1 MSGETEAGRIR
12 LHWLET
18 KEKSAGL
25 PAGVTWGVPW
35 TEGALS
41 REDTFQLHDEHGTSI
56 PVQSWPTAYWP
67 DGSVKWSA
75 HAASIAEER
84 AVSFE
89 LRKNGQA
96 GIALRKNGQTDA
108 VQPAWEAADE
118 AAGARVTAV
127 DHGDRI
133 EVAAGPIR
141 CVLNKRGTSFIQALY
156 REEALVCSGGQ
167 LRCIVE
173 ERHKTSGQRSI
184 KEHDYISE
192 LTKAVIEQ
200 DGPVRAVVRLE
211 GRHKLTSGVREWL
224 PFTLRLYFYAGQHQ
238 IRAVHTFV
246 YDGNPHMDFI
256 KGIGMTFDVP
266 MQGPLYNRHYRFAG
280 DTGLFSE
287 SPKHLRTTRTTG
299 KYEELFRR
307 QTAGEIIAFDPE
319 EDARFLGLIEE
330 SAVWDSAKLVQQSSD
345 SYTISKRTQEGC
357 AWIRAAVGCR
367 SQGLAYAGAEQ
378 GGLAA
383 GIRHFWQKHPSS
395 LELNGLS
402 GETASMT
409 LWFWSPDAQA
419 MDLRHYDTA
428 THLQSA
434 YEGFDEMRST
444 PYGIA
449 NTSELSL
456 WCCDKTPSHAALQAY
471 AEEAQSPSLLVCEP
485 EHYHRTK
492 AFGVWSLP
500 DRGSL
505 VKVAVE
511 DQLDAAIA
519 FYREEIEQRRWYGF
533 WDYGDVMHTYDPVRH
548 TWRYDIG
555 GFAWQNTELVPNMW
569 LWLMFLRSGRAD
581 IFRMAEAM
589 TRHTSEVD
597 VYHFGEYAGLG
608 SRHNV
613 VHWGCGCK
621 EARIGMAGL
630 HRYYYY
636 LTADER
642 IGDIMDEVVDADY
655 TTVHLDPMRY
665 YFPKDEYPTHARV
678 GPDWA
683 AFSSNWMTRWE
694 RREDSAY
701 RDKLLAGIES
711 LKAMPNRMRNLAV
724 HGYDPKTGRLYDMGN
739 NAGGHLAI
747 CMGGPQVWME
757 LSLMLKDESWDEMLA
772 EIGAF
777 YNLPREQKE
786 QLLVGDM
793 PSGGYAWPMF
803 STGIAAYASRR
814 SEDPALARQAWTI
827 LLKDAG
833 MGDLKL
839 ASDRISVPE
848 DAYIREL
855 HEIPWIS
862 TNTAS
867 QWCLN
872 AIVCLE
878 LIGDSL
884 VDS

>member
-1 MSGETEAGRIR
+1 MRLGWLDSNTEHKAP
-12 LHWLET
+12 
-18 KEKSAGL
+18 A
-25 PAGVTWGVPW
+25 AGVTWGVPW
-35 TEGALS
+35 AEGELQ
-41 REDTFQLHDEHGTSI
+41 RGETFSLRGDDEAEL

-75 HAASIAEER
+75 HAVSMPDSRSASYSLTKRNQDRSQTTAEQV
-84 AVSFE
+84 AVS
-89 LRKNGQA
+89 Q
-96 GIALRKNGQTDA
+96 Q
-108 VQPAWEAADE
+108 
-118 AAGARVTAV
+118 
-127 DHGDRI
+127 GDVI
-133 EVAAGPIR
+133 EVDTGSIR
-141 CVLNKRGTSFIQALY
+141 CLLNKRGASVVSAIY
-156 REEALVCSGGQ
+156 RGDTLLCTDGK

-173 ERHKTSGQRSI
+173 ERHCTSGQRSI
-184 KEHDYISE
+184 KEHDYVSLVTE
-192 LTKAVIEQ
+192 AVIEQ
-200 DGPVRAVVRLE
+200 SGPVRAVVRVE

-224 PFTLRLYFYAGQHQ
+224 PFTLRLYFYAGQHS
-238 IRAVHTFV
+238 IKAVHTFM

-256 KGIGMTFDVP
+256 KGLGMTFAMP
-266 MQGPLYNRHYRFAG
+266 MQGPLYNRHIRFAG
-280 DTGLFSE
+280 DTGLFIE
-287 SPKHLRTTRTTG
+287 SPKHLMTIRTTG
-299 KYEELFRR
+299 KYEELFKR
-307 QTAGEIIAFDPE
+307 QSAGEKVAFDPE
-319 EDARFLGLIEE
+319 EDARFIGLIEE
-330 SAVWDSAKLVQQSSD
+330 SAVWDSYKLVQQSAD

-357 AWIRAAVGCR
+357 AWIRAAAGNR
-367 SQGLAYAGAEQ
+367 SNGLVFAGGEH

-383 GIRHFWQKHPSS
+383 GVRNFWRKHPSS
-395 LELNGLS
+395 LELSGLS
-402 GETASMT
+402 KETAEMT
-409 LWFWSPDAQA
+409 LWFWSPDAPA
-419 MDLRHYDTA
+419 MDLRHYDTT
-428 THLQSA
+428 THLQSS

-444 PYGIA
+444 PYGVA

-456 WCCDKTPSHAALQAY
+456 WCCDRTPSHDELLALT
-471 AEEAQSPSLLVCEP
+471 AETQSPSLLVCEP
-485 EHYHRTK
+485 EYYHRTQ

-500 DRGSL
+500 DRSSP
-505 VKVAVE
+505 VKGAVE
-511 DQLDAAIA
+511 DQLEAAIA
-519 FYREEIEQRRWYGF
+519 FYQQEIEQRRWYGF
-533 WDYGDVMHTYDPVRH
+533 WDYGDVMHSYDTVRH

-555 GFAWQNTELVPNMW
+555 GCAWQNTELVPNMW
-569 LWLMFLRSGRAD
+569 LWLMFLRTGRAD
-581 IFRMAEAM
+581 VFRMAEAM
-589 TRHTSEVD
+589 TRHTSEAD

-621 EARIGMAGL
+621 EARISMAGL

-642 IGDIMDEVVDADY
+642 IGDIMNEVVDSDY

-683 AFSSNWMTRWE
+683 AFTSNWMTRWE
-694 RREDSAY
+694 RTEDTSY
-701 RDKLLAGIES
+701 RDKLLTGIES
-711 LKAMPNRMRNLAV
+711 LKQMPNRMRNLAV
-724 HGYDPKTGRLYDMGN
+724 HGYDPKTGRLFDMGN

-757 LSLMLKDESWDEMLA
+757 LSLMLKDPDWDEMLA

-786 QLLVGDM
+786 QQLVGDM

-803 STGIAAYASRR
+803 STGIAAFAARKYKD
-814 SEDPALARQAWTI
+814 EALAKQAWTI
-827 LLKDAG
+827 LLNDAG

-839 ASDRISVPE
+839 AAERLPVSRAE
-848 DAYIREL
+848 YIRDI

-862 TNTAS
+862 TNSVS

-884 VDS
+884 LEPNKE